1 MVTLVWLYIMKCA
14 TIRTTEFALL
24 VNKSLSDC
32 KMDTLPYKKIEYV
45 VACCYYFSSTLQIME
60 LFQDRLMDMAL
71 TVTQPH
77 QKLVRMPL

>member
-1 MVTLVWLYIMKCA
+1 M
-14 TIRTTEFALL
+14 
-24 VNKSLSDC
+24 
-32 KMDTLPYKKIEYV
+32 LPYKNIV
-45 VACCYYFSSTLQIME
+45 RSPLLLHFVITFPQIME